1 MGCYDIFCSIC
12 GIGVSLGLLEN
23 NYKEFCELTK
33 IDISEKQFREYIS
46 KIKWI
51 KNIYF
56 MTATNK
62 LIKNCKEINGN
73 NVFYSSSDKKTY
85 TSSPYIEMNFWSEN
99 NGYFIHKD
107 CYNFVKKNYN
117 INLVFGD
124 FFINFTKK
132 NYYSL
137 NQHYVNFGNI
147 KKYWEQFF
155 DYAQIIKDKNFWM
168 VESPLV
174 NTKNASRIK
183 KNIKQLKIK
192 SGRSGPSISASFYKN
207 GDIKIGNDGY
217 FWIIKNNKWMKINE
231 KPIIEIIKTKNNLFK
246 KIPQIG
252 YTNKEPS
259 FIKDYNDKEI
269 ILIKL

>member
-1 MGCYDIFCSIC
+1 
-12 GIGVSLGLLEN
+12 
-23 NYKEFCELTK
+23 
-33 IDISEKQFREYIS
+33 
-46 KIKWI
+46 
-51 KNIYF
+51 

-62 LIKNCKEINGN
+62 LIKKCKEINGN
-73 NVFYSSSDKKTY
+73 NVFYSLSDKKTY
-85 TSSPYIEMNFWSEN
+85 TSSPYIEMLFWSEN

-137 NQHYVNFGNI
+137 NQHYVNFENI
-147 KKYWEQFF
+147 KKYWAQFF
-155 DYAQIIKDKNFWM
+155 DYTQIIKDKNFWM
-168 VESPLV
+168 VESPLT
-174 NTKNASRIK
+174 NIKNASRIK

-192 SGRSGPSISASFYKN
+192 SDRSGPSISASFYKN

-231 KPIIEIIKTKNNLFK
+231 KPIIEIVKINNNLLK

-252 YTNKEPS
+252 YTNKQPL
-259 FIKDYNDKEI
+259 FVKDYNDKEI